1 MNIMRKDQLR
11 KLYDKYIDKGWLAI
25 TEIQDEF
32 NLKREEVKPAIEK
45 AIELY
50 DKNKQKTA

>member
-1 MNIMRKDQLR
+1 MRKDQLR